1 MCTGTGV
8 CVVLYAVTERENS
21 MSLGTAQRH
30 VVYLLVK
37 PADCV
42 VGVCPSQNF
51 RQFQMGVE
59 INNDYPKENKQEPF
73 PESLLWQE
81 NQPPS
86 LVFGRDSEGGSGE
99 ERFYSEKREGFRCVP
114 VGGYCPGE
122 PGGGPARS
130 GAACTLGLE
139 AHLAFSSRS

>member
-59 INNDYPKENKQEPF
+59 INNDYPKENK
-73 PESLLWQE
+73 
-81 NQPPS
+81 
-86 LVFGRDSEGGSGE
+86 
-99 ERFYSEKREGFRCVP
+99 
-114 VGGYCPGE
+114 
-122 PGGGPARS
+122 
-130 GAACTLGLE
+130 
-139 AHLAFSSRS
+139 